1 MAGAERQV
9 APEAAA
15 VVSMGQAGFQTIACP
30 ILRLGRHQ
38 VKARQG
44 EFESTALPHSRS
56 LLRVARR
63 LTSDS
68 AAAEDLVQETYL
80 RAWRSF
86 DQFQSGTNIRAWLF
100 KILFNAFYA
109 QGRQISAAPVVLS
122 LDAPGVDAGPARS
135 AGLSF
140 ADAAEVSAAVDSLSI
155 EHRTV
160 ILLAVVEGFTCR
172 ELADILSL
180 PIGTVMSR
188 LSRGRQALRDRLVA
202 AAPKVFEARAG
213 AGRAEREL

>member
-1 MAGAERQV
+1 M
-9 APEAAA
+9 
-15 VVSMGQAGFQTIACP
+15 
-30 ILRLGRHQ
+30 
-38 VKARQG
+38 KARQG
-44 EFESTALPHSRS
+44 EFENTALPHSRS

-86 DQFQSGTNIRAWLF
+86 DQFQPGTNIRAWLF
-100 KILFNAFYA
+100 RILFNAFYA
-109 QGRQISAAPVVLS
+109 QGRQMSATPMVLS
-122 LDAPGVDAGPARS
+122 LDAPGVDPGPARS
-135 AGLSF
+135 TGLSF
-140 ADAAEVSAAVDSLSI
+140 ADAAEVSAAVDALSV
-155 EHRTV
+155 EHRSV
-160 ILLAVVEGFTCR
+160 LLLAVVEGFTCR

-202 AAPKVFEARAG
+202 SAPKVFEARAG
-213 AGRAEREL
+213 AGHAEREL